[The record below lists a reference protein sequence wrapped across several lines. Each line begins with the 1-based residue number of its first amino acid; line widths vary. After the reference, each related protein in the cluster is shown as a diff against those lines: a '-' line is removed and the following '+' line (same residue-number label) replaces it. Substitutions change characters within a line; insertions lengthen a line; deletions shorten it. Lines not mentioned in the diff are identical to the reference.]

1 MVALFNLMF
10 KNSLPLIEYLL
21 SACCMPGTMFNP
33 EIQEQGSRQTL
44 SLPQENSRLVEGK
57 TLITT

>member
-1 MVALFNLMF
+1 
-10 KNSLPLIEYLL
+10 
-21 SACCMPGTMFNP
+21 MPGTMFNP